1 MGALIALPSRLRT
14 GAASGVMKK
23 SPLRPRPYYERVKQ
37 QLALLLRVLE
47 ESSSS
52 KSAGFLDSGH
62 LFGLLERGER
72 EGSSTADARRK

>member
-37 QLALLLRVLE
+37 QLALLLRVLSAVHWKKTRGFRLSLLPISGEVESFNGE
-47 ESSSS
+47 E
-52 KSAGFLDSGH
+52 K
-62 LFGLLERGER
+62 
-72 EGSSTADARRK
+72 